1 MGALFNFTSVDDK
14 ATAANVRTFFRDD
27 LSHLERLSG
36 QSLRNALSSPRLSE
50 NGSNGNH
57 AFNGVENAAINSIDA
72 KNELSI
78 VAEVLNQCSE
88 STRKLITD
96 RYINGLTVWQA
107 ASAIG
112 YGRTRYMELFNA
124 ACNEFAERYAAR
136 GHELR
141 IFQ

>member
-112 YGRTRYMELFNA
+112 YVPDIWNYLMLLVMSLQNAMLHAAMNCVSFN
-124 ACNEFAERYAAR
+124 N
-136 GHELR
+136 
-141 IFQ
+141 

>member
-1 MGALFNFTSVDDK
+1 M
-14 ATAANVRTFFRDD
+14 ATMATTLSMVLRMQLLIQSMPRTNYQF
-27 LSHLERLSG
+27 
-36 QSLRNALSSPRLSE
+36 
-50 NGSNGNH
+50 
-57 AFNGVENAAINSIDA
+57 
-72 KNELSI
+72 

-107 ASAIG
+107 ADSIG
-112 YGRTRYMELFNA
+112 YGRTRYKELFSI